1 MWEKEETVFRFPF
14 SAFRLENPPLKAILQ
29 LWVALYY
36 RIKVILNSQFS
47 ILNFLMVLFRKVLTL
62 IIALCSTFVVW
73 AEEQVSFSL
82 NAPMIVSVG
91 EAFRVE
97 FELNAKPDSD
107 SFVPPSFENFDVVAG
122 PSVSQG
128 SSVQIVNGEMTKS
141 VSYAITYVLIPQK
154 TGTFSIAPA
163 TIGVKKKS
171 YATQRTAIEVRD
183 GVQGG
188 GSAQQ
193 GGGRNQSESAES
205 RANRT
210 IEKEDLLLRLELSK
224 KSVYKGE
231 PIRAILKLYSRA
243 NIAGSDSSKMPA
255 FNGFWSQQVD
265 IEQGPFRE
273 TLNGKVYEAY
283 NIAEYLLYPQQGGTI
298 TIEPAELTVVAQV
311 VVQSNRGFDPFFGGG
326 HEVYNVRRALK
337 TPEVKVQVKE
347 FPAGAPASFAGAVG
361 RYTMSHSLSSA
372 EVTANSAVTL
382 QLTISGTGNLNFIS
396 APTLSLPSSFEL
408 YDVKSEEKIDNKPSG
423 SVGYRRFDYPFIV
436 RAEGDYEIAP
446 IEFTY
451 FDLEKRSYVTL
462 TTPPLNM
469 VVLPDK
475 NAATQPQVVGVK
487 REDVRLLG
495 EDIRFI
501 KLGSPALRSVVA
513 PFALSP
519 LYWFA
524 IVAMLL
530 VAVALYLLIRKHIQD
545 NRNVVLVKGKRAN
558 KVAIKRFR
566 IAEKYMREGDRRAFY
581 EEMLRGLWGYLGDKF
596 NIPVADLT
604 REVVCAELSKRGAL
618 AEAENIV
625 AVIARCEE
633 AQYSP
638 ATTVEMKN
646 IYEEGVDAISKIESA
661 IKR

>member
-1 MWEKEETVFRFPF
+1 
-14 SAFRLENPPLKAILQ
+14 
-29 LWVALYY
+29 
-36 RIKVILNSQFS
+36 
-47 ILNFLMVLFRKVLTL
+47 MVLFRKVLTL
-62 IIALCSTFVVW
+62 LIALCSAFVVW

-82 NAPMIVSVG
+82 NAPMITSVG

-107 SFVPPSFENFDVVAG
+107 SFVPPSFDNFDVLAG

-128 SSVQIVNGEMTKS
+128 SSVQIINGEMTKS
-141 VSYAITYVLIPQK
+141 ISYAITYVLLPQK
-154 TGTFSIAPA
+154 AGTFTIGPA
-163 TIGVKKKS
+163 TIGVKKRN
-171 YATQRTAIEVRD
+171 YTTQRTAIEVRD
-183 GVQGG
+183 GAQG

-193 GGGRNQSESAES
+193 GNNRTQSESAES
-205 RANRT
+205 QANRT
-210 IEKEDLLLRLELSK
+210 IAKDDLLLRLELSS

-231 PIRAILKLYSRA
+231 PVRAILKLYSRV

-283 NIAEYLLYPQQGGTI
+283 NIAEYLLYPQQGGTL

-311 VVQSNRGFDPFFGGG
+311 VVKSNRGFDPFFGGG
-326 HEVYNVRRALK
+326 HEVYNVRRPLK
-337 TPEVKVQVKE
+337 TPAVKVQVKE
-347 FPAGAPASFAGAVG
+347 FPVGAPASFAGAVG
-361 RYTMSHSLSSA
+361 RYTMSHRLSSN

-382 QLTISGTGNLNFIS
+382 QLTISGSGNLNFIS

-408 YDVKSEEKIDNKPSG
+408 YDVKSEEKIENNASG

-446 IEFTY
+446 VEFTY
-451 FDLEKRSYVTL
+451 FDLEKRQYITL
-462 TTPPLNM
+462 ATPSLKM
-469 VVLPDK
+469 VVTPDK
-475 NAATQPQVVGVK
+475 SVSAQTQQIASIK
-487 REDVRLLG
+487 REEVQLLG

-501 KLGSPALRSVVA
+501 KLGAPELRTVVT
-513 PFALSP
+513 PLALSP
-519 LYWFA
+519 IYWLA
-524 IVAMLL
+524 IVVMLL
-530 VAVALYLLIRKHIQD
+530 VAVVAYFIIRKYIRD

-566 IAEKYMREGDRRAFY
+566 IAEKYMREQDRRAFY

-604 REVVCAELSKRGAL
+604 REVVRTELSKRGASV
-618 AEAENIV
+618 EAENII

-638 ATTVEMKN
+638 ATTVEMKD
-646 IYEEGVDAISKIESA
+646 IYEEGIDAVSKIESA

>member
-1 MWEKEETVFRFPF
+1 
-14 SAFRLENPPLKAILQ
+14 
-29 LWVALYY
+29 
-36 RIKVILNSQFS
+36 
-47 ILNFLMVLFRKVLTL
+47 MVLFRKVLTL
-62 IIALCSTFVVW
+62 LVALLAIFTVHA
-73 AEEQVSFSL
+73 AEEVSFSL

-128 SSVQIVNGEMTKS
+128 SSVQIINGEITKS

-154 TGTFSIAPA
+154 VGTFAIAPA

-171 YATQRTAIEVRD
+171 YTTQRTAIEVRD
-183 GVQGG
+183 GAQS
-188 GSAQQ
+188 GSAQHNNS
-193 GGGRNQSESAES
+193 GQSESAES

-210 IEKEDLLLRLELSK
+210 IEKDDLLLRLELSS
-224 KSVYKGE
+224 KSLYKGE
-231 PIRAILKLYSRA
+231 PVRAILKLYSRV
-243 NIAGSDSSKMPA
+243 NIAGSESSKMPS
-255 FNGFWSQQVD
+255 FNGFWSQQID

-283 NIAEYLLYPQQGGTI
+283 NIAEYLLYPQQGGTL

-311 VVQSNRGFDPFFGGG
+311 VVKSNRGFDPFFGGG
-326 HEVYNVRRALK
+326 HEVYNVRRPLK
-337 TPEVKVQVKE
+337 TPAVKVQVKE

-361 RYTMSHSLSSA
+361 RYTMSHRLSSS
-372 EVTANSAVTL
+372 EVAANSAVTL

-408 YDVKSEEKIDNKPSG
+408 YDVKSEEKIENNASG

-446 IEFTY
+446 VEFTY
-451 FDLEKRSYVTL
+451 FDLEKKKYITL
-462 TTPPLNM
+462 ATPPLKM
-469 VVLPDK
+469 VVTPDK
-475 NAATQPQVVGVK
+475 STATQSQQTIGIK
-487 REDVRLLG
+487 REDVQLLG

-501 KLGSPALRSVVA
+501 KLGAPALRSVVA
-513 PFALSP
+513 PLALSP
-519 LYWFA
+519 IYWA
-524 IVAMLL
+524 LLVAMLL
-530 VAVALYLLIRKHIQD
+530 VAVVAYFVIRKQIRD

-566 IAEKYMREGDRRAFY
+566 IAEKYMREQDRRAFY
-581 EEMLRGLWGYLGDKF
+581 EEMLRALWGYLGDKF

-604 REVVCAELSKRGAL
+604 REVVREELSRRGTL
-618 AEAENIV
+618 SEAENIV

-638 ATTVEMKN
+638 SSSAEMN
-646 IYEEGVDAISKIESA
+646 DIYEEGVDAVSKIESA
-661 IKR
+661 IKK

>member
-1 MWEKEETVFRFPF
+1 M
-14 SAFRLENPPLKAILQ
+14 
-29 LWVALYY
+29 
-36 RIKVILNSQFS
+36 
-47 ILNFLMVLFRKVLTL
+47 LFRKVLTL
-62 IIALCSTFVVW
+62 IVALFAIFSVTA
-73 AEEQVSFSL
+73 AEEVSFTL
-82 NAPMIVSVG
+82 NAPMIASVG
-91 EAFRVE
+91 EAFRIE

-128 SSVQIVNGEMTKS
+128 SSVQIINGEMTKS

-154 TGTFSIAPA
+154 AGTFAIAPA
-163 TIGVKKKS
+163 TIGVKKKN
-171 YATQRTAIEVRD
+171 YTTQRTMIEVRD
-183 GVQGG
+183 GAQGG

-193 GGGRNQSESAES
+193 GGRNQGESAES

-210 IEKEDLLLRLELSK
+210 IEKDDLLLRLELSK

-243 NIAGSDSSKMPA
+243 NIAGSESSKMPA
-255 FNGFWSQQVD
+255 FNGFWSQQMD

-283 NIAEYLLYPQQGGTI
+283 NIAEYLLYPQQSGTL

-361 RYTMSHSLSSA
+361 RYNISHRLSST
-372 EVTANSAVTL
+372 EVAANSAVTL

-396 APTLSLPSSFEL
+396 APTLSLPTSFEL

-436 RAEGDYEIAP
+436 RAEGNYEIAP

-451 FDLEKRSYVTL
+451 FDLEKKKYITL
-462 TTPPLNM
+462 ATPPLNIS
-469 VVLPDK
+469 VLPDK
-475 NAATQPQVVGVK
+475 NAATTTQQSVSMGVK

-513 PFALSP
+513 PFVLSP
-519 LYWFA
+519 LYW
-524 IVAMLL
+524 L
-530 VAVALYLLIRKHIQD
+530 VVALMLVVATVVYFVVRKYIRD
-545 NRNVVLVKGKRAN
+545 SRNVVLVKGKRAN
-558 KVAIKRFR
+558 KMAIRRFR
-566 IAEKYMREGDRRAFY
+566 IAEKYMREQDRRAFY
-581 EEMLRGLWGYLGDKF
+581 EEMLRALWGYLGDKF

-604 REVVCAELSKRGAL
+604 REVVREELSKRGATN
-618 AEAENIV
+618 EAESII

-638 ATTVEMKN
+638 ATTVEMKD
-646 IYEEGVDAISKIESA
+646 IYEEGIDAISKIELA
-661 IKR
+661 IKK

>member
-1 MWEKEETVFRFPF
+1 
-14 SAFRLENPPLKAILQ
+14 
-29 LWVALYY
+29 
-36 RIKVILNSQFS
+36 
-47 ILNFLMVLFRKVLTL
+47 MVLFRKVLTL
-62 IIALCSTFVVW
+62 IIALCTAFVAF

-82 NAPMIVSVG
+82 NAPMIASVG
-91 EAFRVE
+91 EAFRIE

-128 SSVQIVNGEMTKS
+128 SSVQIINGEITKS

-154 TGTFSIAPA
+154 VGTFAIAPA

-171 YATQRTAIEVRD
+171 YTTQRTAIEVRD
-183 GVQGG
+183 GAQS

-193 GGGRNQSESAES
+193 HNNSGQSESAES

-210 IEKEDLLLRLELSK
+210 IEKDDLLLRLELSS
-224 KSVYKGE
+224 KSLYKGE
-231 PIRAILKLYSRA
+231 PVRAILKLYSRV
-243 NIAGSDSSKMPA
+243 NIAGSESSKMPS
-255 FNGFWSQQVD
+255 FNGFWSQQID

-283 NIAEYLLYPQQGGTI
+283 NIAEYLLYPQQGGTL

-311 VVQSNRGFDPFFGGG
+311 VVKSNRGFDPFFGGG
-326 HEVYNVRRALK
+326 HEVYNVRRPLK
-337 TPEVKVQVKE
+337 TPAVKVQVKE

-361 RYTMSHSLSSA
+361 RYTMSHRLSSS
-372 EVTANSAVTL
+372 EVAANSAVTL

-408 YDVKSEEKIDNKPSG
+408 YDVKSEEKIENNTSG

-446 IEFTY
+446 VEFTY
-451 FDLEKRSYVTL
+451 FDLEKKKYITL
-462 TTPPLNM
+462 ATPPLKM
-469 VVLPDK
+469 VVTPDK
-475 NAATQPQVVGVK
+475 STATQSQQTIGIK
-487 REDVRLLG
+487 REDVQLLG

-501 KLGSPALRSVVA
+501 KLGAPALRSVVA
-513 PFALSP
+513 PLALSP
-519 LYWFA
+519 IYWA
-524 IVAMLL
+524 LLVAMLL
-530 VAVALYLLIRKHIQD
+530 VAVVAYFVIRKQIRD

-566 IAEKYMREGDRRAFY
+566 IAEKYMREQDRRAFY
-581 EEMLRGLWGYLGDKF
+581 EEMLRALWGYLGDKF

-604 REVVCAELSKRGAL
+604 REVVRVELSKRGAS
-618 AEAENIV
+618 AEAESVV

-638 ATTVEMKN
+638 AASAEMN
-646 IYEEGVDAISKIESA
+646 EIYEEGVDAISKIESA
-661 IKR
+661 IKK

>member
-1 MWEKEETVFRFPF
+1 MF
-14 SAFRLENPPLKAILQ
+14 L
-29 LWVALYY
+29 VALFA
-36 RIKVILNSQFS
+36 IFS
-47 ILNFLMVLFRKVLTL
+47 VT
-62 IIALCSTFVVW
+62 A
-73 AEEQVSFSL
+73 AEEVSFTL
-82 NAPMIVSVG
+82 NAPMIASVG
-91 EAFRVE
+91 EAFRIE

-128 SSVQIVNGEMTKS
+128 SSVQIINGEMTKS

-154 TGTFSIAPA
+154 AGTFAIAPA

-171 YATQRTAIEVRD
+171 YTTQRTMIEVRD
-183 GVQGG
+183 GAQGG

-193 GGGRNQSESAES
+193 SGGCNQSESAES

-210 IEKEDLLLRLELSK
+210 IEKDDLLLRLELSK
-224 KSVYKGE
+224 RAVYKGE

-243 NIAGSDSSKMPA
+243 NIAGSESSKMPA
-255 FNGFWSQQVD
+255 FNGFWSQQMD

-283 NIAEYLLYPQQGGTI
+283 NIAEYLLYPQQSGTL

-311 VVQSNRGFDPFFGGG
+311 VVQSNRGFDPFFGG

-361 RYTMSHSLSSA
+361 RYNISHRLSST
-372 EVTANSAVTL
+372 EVAANSAVTL

-396 APTLSLPSSFEL
+396 APTLSLPTSFEL
-408 YDVKSEEKIDNKPSG
+408 YDVKSEEKIDNRPSG

-436 RAEGDYEIAP
+436 RAEGEYEIAP
-446 IEFTY
+446 VEFTY
-451 FDLEKRSYVTL
+451 FDLEKRKYVTL
-462 TTPPLNM
+462 ATPPLRL
-469 VVLPDK
+469 VVTPDK
-475 NAATQPQVVGVK
+475 NAATQQQVAVGVK

-513 PFALSP
+513 PFVLSP
-519 LYWFA
+519 LYWL
-524 IVAMLL
+524 VVVLMLV
-530 VAVALYLLIRKHIQD
+530 VAVVIYFVVRKYIRDSH
-545 NRNVVLVKGKRAN
+545 NVVLVKGKRAN
-558 KVAIKRFR
+558 KMAIRRFR
-566 IAEKYMREGDRRAFY
+566 IAEKYMREQDRRAFY
-581 EEMLRGLWGYLGDKF
+581 EEMLRALWGYLGDKF

-604 REVVCAELSKRGAL
+604 REVVRAELSKRGATN
-618 AEAENIV
+618 EAESVI

-638 ATTVEMKN
+638 ATTVEMKD
-646 IYEEGVDAISKIESA
+646 IYEEGIDAISKIESA
-661 IKR
+661 IKK

>member
-1 MWEKEETVFRFPF
+1 MK
-14 SAFRLENPPLKAILQ
+14 LLK
-29 LWVALYY
+29 
-36 RIKVILNSQFS
+36 
-47 ILNFLMVLFRKVLTL
+47 KVLTL
-62 IIALCSTFVVW
+62 IIALCTAVVVW
-73 AEEQVSFSL
+73 ADDKVSFSL
-82 NAPMIVSVG
+82 NAPMIASVG

-128 SSVQIVNGEMTKS
+128 SSVQIINGEMTKS

-154 TGTFSIAPA
+154 AGTFAIAPA
-163 TIGVKKKS
+163 TIAVKKKS
-171 YATQRTAIEVRD
+171 YTTQRTAIEVRD
-183 GVQGG
+183 GAQGG
-188 GSAQQ
+188 ATQQ
-193 GGGRNQSESAES
+193 NNNSGQRESAES
-205 RANRT
+205 QANRS
-210 IEKEDLLLRLELSK
+210 IEKDDLLLRLELSK

-243 NIAGSDSSKMPA
+243 NIAGSESSKMPA

-311 VVQSNRGFDPFFGGG
+311 MVRSNRSVHPFFGGG

-347 FPAGAPASFAGAVG
+347 FPVGAPASFSGAVG
-361 RYTMSHSLSSA
+361 RYTMSHRLSSA
-372 EVTANSAVTL
+372 EVAANSAVTL
-382 QLTISGTGNLNFIS
+382 QLTISGSGNLNFIS

-408 YDVKSEEKIDNKPSG
+408 YDVKSEEKIENNASG

-451 FDLEKRSYVTL
+451 FDLAQKKYITL
-462 TTPPLNM
+462 ATPPLKM
-469 VVLPDK
+469 VVTPDK
-475 NAATQPQVVGVK
+475 NAATQQQQIVGIK

-501 KLGSPALRSVVA
+501 KLGAPALRSVVA
-513 PFALSP
+513 PLALSP
-519 LYWFA
+519 IYWLA

-530 VAVALYLLIRKHIQD
+530 VAVVAYYLIRKHIRD

-558 KVAIKRFR
+558 KMAIKRFR
-566 IAEKYMREGDRRAFY
+566 IAEKYMREQDRRAFY

-604 REVVCAELSKRGAL
+604 REVVREELSRRGAS
-618 AEAENIV
+618 AEAEIIIT
-625 AVIARCEE
+625 VIARCEE

-638 ATTVEMKN
+638 QASSEMHEL
-646 IYEEGVDAISKIESA
+646 YEEGVDAVSKIESA
-661 IKR
+661 IKK

>member
-1 MWEKEETVFRFPF
+1 MLFK
-14 SAFRLENPPLKAILQ
+14 
-29 LWVALYY
+29 
-36 RIKVILNSQFS
+36 KVIVF
-47 ILNFLMVLFRKVLTL
+47 IF
-62 IIALCSTFVVW
+62 ALCSVFVLR
-73 AEEQVSFSL
+73 AEEVSFTL
-82 NAPMIVSVG
+82 NAPMIASVG
-91 EAFRVE
+91 EAFRIE

-128 SSVQIVNGEMTKS
+128 SSVQIINGEMTKS
-141 VSYAITYVLIPQK
+141 VSYAITYVLIPQNA
-154 TGTFSIAPA
+154 GTFAIAPA
-163 TIGVKKKS
+163 TIGVKKKN
-171 YATQRTAIEVRD
+171 YTTQRTMIEVRD
-183 GVQGG
+183 GAQGG

-210 IEKEDLLLRLELSK
+210 IEKDDLLLRLELSK

-243 NIAGSDSSKMPA
+243 NIAGSESSKMPA
-255 FNGFWSQQVD
+255 FNGFWSQQMD

-283 NIAEYLLYPQQGGTI
+283 NIAEYLLYPQQGGTL

-311 VVQSNRGFDPFFGGG
+311 VVQSNRGFNPFFGGG
-326 HEVYNVRRALK
+326 HEVYNVRKPLK
-337 TPEVKVQVKE
+337 APEVKVQVKE
-347 FPAGAPASFAGAVG
+347 FPVGAPASFAGAVG
-361 RYTMSHSLSSA
+361 RYTIAQKLSAA

-382 QLTISGTGNLNFIS
+382 QLTISGSGNLNFIS
-396 APTLSLPSSFEL
+396 APMLSLPTSFEL
-408 YDVKSEEKIDNKPSG
+408 YDVKSEEKIQTNASG

-436 RAEGDYEIAP
+436 RAEGEYEIAP

-451 FDLEKRSYVTL
+451 FDLEKKQYVTL
-462 TTPPLNM
+462 STPASKI
-469 VVLPDK
+469 VVMPDK
-475 NAATQPQVVGVK
+475 SAATQQQVAVGVK

-513 PFALSP
+513 PFVLSP
-519 LYWFA
+519 LYWLV
-524 IVAMLL
+524 VALIL
-530 VAVALYLLIRKHIQD
+530 VVAVVVYFVVRKHIRD
-545 NRNVVLVKGKRAN
+545 SRNVVLVKGKRAN
-558 KVAIKRFR
+558 KVAIRRFR
-566 IAEKYMREGDRRAFY
+566 IAEKYMREQDRRAFY
-581 EEMLRGLWGYLGDKF
+581 EEMLRALWGYLGDKF

-604 REVVCAELSKRGAL
+604 REVVREELSKRGATN
-618 AEAENIV
+618 EAESVI

-638 ATTVEMKN
+638 MVTAEMKD
-646 IYEEGVDAISKIESA
+646 IYEEGIDAISKIESA
-661 IKR
+661 IKK

>member
-1 MWEKEETVFRFPF
+1 
-14 SAFRLENPPLKAILQ
+14 
-29 LWVALYY
+29 
-36 RIKVILNSQFS
+36 
-47 ILNFLMVLFRKVLTL
+47 MVLFKKVLTL
-62 IIALCSTFVVW
+62 IIALLAILSVHA
-73 AEEQVSFSL
+73 AEDVSFSL
-82 NAPMIVSVG
+82 NAPMITSVG

-128 SSVQIVNGEMTKS
+128 SSVQIINGEMTKS
-141 VSYAITYVLIPQK
+141 ISYAITYVLIPQK
-154 TGTFSIAPA
+154 AGTFSIDPA
-163 TIGVKKKS
+163 TIAVKKKS
-171 YATQRTAIEVRD
+171 YTTQRTAIEVRD
-183 GVQGG
+183 GAQS

-193 GGGRNQSESAES
+193 GNGRSQSESAES

-210 IEKEDLLLRLELSK
+210 IEKDDLLLRLELSS

-231 PIRAILKLYSRA
+231 PVRAILKLYSRV

-273 TLNGKVYEAY
+273 TFNGKVYETY
-283 NIAEYLLYPQQGGTI
+283 NIAEYLLYPQQGGTL
-298 TIEPAELTVVAQV
+298 TIEPAELTVIAQV

-326 HEVYNVRRALK
+326 HEVYNVRRPLK
-337 TPEVKVQVKE
+337 TPAVKVQVKE
-347 FPAGAPASFAGAVG
+347 FPAGAPSSFAGAVG
-361 RYTMSHSLSSA
+361 RYTMSHRLSSA
-372 EVTANSAVTL
+372 EIAANSAVTL
-382 QLTISGTGNLNFIS
+382 QLTISGSGNLNFLS

-408 YDVKSEEKIDNKPSG
+408 YDVKSEEKIETNASG

-451 FDLEKRSYVTL
+451 FDLEKQKYITL

-469 VVLPDK
+469 VVMPDK
-475 NAATQPQVVGVK
+475 SAATQQQVVASGIK

-501 KLGSPALRSVVA
+501 KLGAPTLRSVVA

-519 LYWFA
+519 LYWLVVVML
-524 IVAMLL
+524 IVA
-530 VAVALYLLIRKHIQD
+530 AVASYFVVRKYIRDKRDEVLI
-545 NRNVVLVKGKRAN
+545 KGKRAN
-558 KVAIKRFR
+558 KMAVKRFR
-566 IAEKYMREGDRRAFY
+566 IAEKYMREQDRRAFY
-581 EEMLRGLWGYLGDKF
+581 EEMLRALWGYLGDKF

-604 REVVCAELSKRGAL
+604 REVVREELSRRGAL
-618 AEAENIV
+618 VEAESII

-638 ATTVEMKN
+638 AASAEMKD

-661 IKR
+661 IKK

>member
-1 MWEKEETVFRFPF
+1 M
-14 SAFRLENPPLKAILQ
+14 SLL
-29 LWVALYY
+29 
-36 RIKVILNSQFS
+36 
-47 ILNFLMVLFRKVLTL
+47 RKVLTL
-62 IIALCSTFVVW
+62 IIALLAIVSVHA
-73 AEEQVSFSL
+73 AEEVSFSL
-82 NAPMIVSVG
+82 NAPMIASVG

-128 SSVQIVNGEMTKS
+128 SSVQIINGEMTKS
-141 VSYAITYVLIPQK
+141 VSYAITYVLLPQK
-154 TGTFSIAPA
+154 AGTFSIAPA
-163 TIGVKKKS
+163 TIGVKKKT
-171 YATQRTAIEVRD
+171 YTTQRTAIEVRD
-183 GVQGG
+183 GAQGE
-188 GSAQQ
+188 SAQSSNN
-193 GGGRNQSESAES
+193 RNQGESAES

-210 IEKEDLLLRLELSK
+210 IEKDDLLLRLELSS

-231 PIRAILKLYSRA
+231 PVRAILKLYSRV
-243 NIAGSDSSKMPA
+243 NIAGSESSKMPA

-273 TLNGKVYEAY
+273 TLNGKVYETY
-283 NIAEYLLYPQQGGTI
+283 NVAEYLLYPQQGGTL

-311 VVQSNRGFDPFFGGG
+311 MVRSNHNAHPFFGGG
-326 HEVYNVRRALK
+326 HEVYNVRRPLK
-337 TPEVKVQVKE
+337 TPAVKVQVKE
-347 FPAGAPASFAGAVG
+347 FPAGAPASFSGAVG
-361 RYTMSHSLSSA
+361 RYTMSHRLSST
-372 EVTANSAVTL
+372 EVAANSAVTL
-382 QLTISGTGNLNFIS
+382 QLTISGSGNLNFLS

-408 YDVKSEEKIDNKPSG
+408 YDVKSEEKIENNASG

-446 IEFTY
+446 VEFTY
-451 FDLEKRSYVTL
+451 FDLAQKKYVTL
-462 TTPPLNM
+462 STPPLKM
-469 VVLPDK
+469 VVMPDQ
-475 NAATQPQVVGVK
+475 NAAVESQQVVGIK

-513 PFALSP
+513 PLALSP
-519 LYWFA
+519 IYWTT
-524 IVAMLL
+524 IVVMLL
-530 VAVALYLLIRKHIQD
+530 VAVVAYLLIRKYIQD

-558 KVAIKRFR
+558 KMAIKRFR
-566 IAEKYMREGDRRAFY
+566 IAEKYMREQDRRAFY

-604 REVVCAELSKRGAL
+604 REVVREELCRRGAS
-618 AEAENIV
+618 AEAENVV

-638 ATTVEMKN
+638 SSSAEMN
-646 IYEEGVDAISKIESA
+646 DIYEDGVDAVSKIESA
-661 IKR
+661 IKK

>member
-1 MWEKEETVFRFPF
+1 
-14 SAFRLENPPLKAILQ
+14 
-29 LWVALYY
+29 
-36 RIKVILNSQFS
+36 
-47 ILNFLMVLFRKVLTL
+47 MVLSKKVLTL
-62 IIALCSTFVVW
+62 IIALCTAFVVW
-73 AEEQVSFSL
+73 ADDKVSFSV
-82 NAPMIVSVG
+82 NAPMIASVG

-107 SFVPPSFENFDVVAG
+107 SFVPPTFENFDVLAG

-128 SSVQIVNGEMTKS
+128 SSIQIVNGEMTKS
-141 VSYAITYVLIPQK
+141 VSYAITYVLLPQK
-154 TGTFSIAPA
+154 AGTFAIAPA

-171 YATQRTAIEVRD
+171 YTTQRTMIEVRD
-183 GVQGG
+183 G
-188 GSAQQ
+188 AQNKGATQ
-193 GGGRNQSESAES
+193 QNNARPQSESAES

-210 IEKEDLLLRLELSK
+210 IEKDDLLLRLVLSS

-231 PIRAILKLYSRA
+231 PVRAILKLYSRV
-243 NIAGSDSSKMPA
+243 NIAGSESSKMPA

-283 NIAEYLLYPQQGGTI
+283 NIAEYILYPQQSGTLA
-298 TIEPAELTVVAQV
+298 IEPAELTVVAQV
-311 VVQSNRGFDPFFGGG
+311 VVQSNRSFDPFFGGG

-347 FPAGAPASFAGAVG
+347 FPAGAPASFSGAVG
-361 RYTMSHSLSSA
+361 RYTMLHRLSSA
-372 EVTANSAVTL
+372 EVAANSAVTL
-382 QLTISGTGNLNFIS
+382 QLTISGAGNLKFIS

-408 YDVKSEEKIDNKPSG
+408 YDVKSEEKIENNASG

-446 IEFTY
+446 VEFTY
-451 FDLEKRSYVTL
+451 FDLEKKQYVTL
-462 TTPPLNM
+462 TTPALNM
-469 VVLPDK
+469 VVTPDK
-475 NAATQPQVVGVK
+475 NAAASQQTVAVGVK

-501 KLGSPALRSVVA
+501 KLGAPALRTVVM
-513 PFALSP
+513 PFVLSTT
-519 LYWFA
+519 YWL
-524 IVAMLL
+524 VVMAMLL
-530 VAVALYLLIRKHIQD
+530 VVVVAYFVIRKHIRD

-558 KVAIKRFR
+558 KMAIKRFR
-566 IAEKYMREGDRRAFY
+566 IAEKYMREQDRRAFY
-581 EEMLRGLWGYLGDKF
+581 EEMLRAMWGYLGDKF

-604 REVVCAELSKRGAL
+604 REVVRAELQKRGAA
-618 AEAENIV
+618 AEAESII

-638 ATTVEMKN
+638 QASSEMHD
-646 IYEEGVDAISKIESA
+646 IYEEGVDAVSKIESA
-661 IKR
+661 IKK

>member
-1 MWEKEETVFRFPF
+1 MF
-14 SAFRLENPPLKAILQ
+14 L
-29 LWVALYY
+29 VALFA
-36 RIKVILNSQFS
+36 IFS
-47 ILNFLMVLFRKVLTL
+47 VHAT
-62 IIALCSTFVVW
+62 
-73 AEEQVSFSL
+73 EEVSFTL
-82 NAPMIVSVG
+82 NAPMIASVG
-91 EAFRVE
+91 EAFRIE

-128 SSVQIVNGEMTKS
+128 SSVQIINGEMTKS
-141 VSYAITYVLIPQK
+141 VSYAITYVLIPQRA
-154 TGTFSIAPA
+154 GTFAIDPA

-171 YATQRTAIEVRD
+171 YTTQRTMIEVRD
-183 GVQGG
+183 GAQGG
-188 GSAQQ
+188 SSAQQ

-210 IEKEDLLLRLELSK
+210 IEKDDLLLRLELSK
-224 KSVYKGE
+224 RSVYKGE
-231 PIRAILKLYSRA
+231 PIRAILKLYSRV
-243 NIAGSDSSKMPA
+243 NIAGSESSKMPT
-255 FNGFWSQQVD
+255 FNGFWSQQLD

-283 NIAEYLLYPQQGGTI
+283 NIAEYLLYPQQGGTL

-326 HEVYNVRRALK
+326 HEVYNVRRPLK

-361 RYTMSHSLSSA
+361 RYNISHRLSSK
-372 EVTANSAVTL
+372 EVVANSAVTL

-396 APTLSLPSSFEL
+396 APALSLPTSFEL
-408 YDVKSEEKIDNKPSG
+408 YDVKSEENLQNSASG
-423 SVGYRRFDYPFIV
+423 SRGYRRFDYPFIV

-451 FDLEKRSYVTL
+451 FDLEKKKYVTL
-462 TTPPLNM
+462 ATPPLNIY
-469 VVLPDK
+469 VLPDK
-475 NAATQPQVVGVK
+475 NAMAQQSVAVGVK

-501 KLGSPALRSVVA
+501 KLGSPELRSVVA
-513 PFALSP
+513 PFVLSP
-519 LYWFA
+519 LYWLV
-524 IVAMLL
+524 VALMLV
-530 VAVALYLLIRKHIQD
+530 VAVVVYFVVRKHIRD
-545 NRNVVLVKGKRAN
+545 SRNVVLVKGKRAN
-558 KVAIKRFR
+558 KMAIRRFR
-566 IAEKYMREGDRRAFY
+566 IAEKYMREQDRRAFY
-581 EEMLRGLWGYLGDKF
+581 EEMLRALWGYLGDKF

-604 REVVCAELSKRGAL
+604 REVVREELSKRGA
-618 AEAENIV
+618 ANEAESVI

-638 ATTVEMKN
+638 ATTVEMKD
-646 IYEEGVDAISKIESA
+646 IYEEGIDAISKIESA
-661 IKR
+661 IKK